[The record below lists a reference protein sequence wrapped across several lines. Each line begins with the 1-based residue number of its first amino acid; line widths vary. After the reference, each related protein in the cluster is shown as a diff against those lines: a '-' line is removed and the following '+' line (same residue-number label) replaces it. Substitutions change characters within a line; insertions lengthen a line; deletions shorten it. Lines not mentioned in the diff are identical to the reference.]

1 MRKIVIGEQRIK
13 DYVAKKTNEEDF
25 GTCASIGL
33 LDENDNIL
41 AGVVYNM
48 WSGHAICMHIGAEE
62 GSNWFS
68 RRFATACFNATF
80 GYFNCNRAT
89 ALVRKS
95 NIKAQRF
102 VIKLGFIEEG
112 VVRQACSDGEDLIMF
127 GMLARE
133 CRFLKLNKEEKK
145 KCIKSYKLENNYD
158 LRLGHYAPRESI

>member
-1 MRKIVIGEQRIK
+1 MNRIIVGEQRVSE
-13 DYVAKKTNEEDF
+13 YVAKKVDEDNF
-25 GTCASIGL
+25 GTHASIGL
-33 LDENDNIL
+33 VDENDNIL

-89 ALVRKS
+89 GLVR
-95 NIKAQRF
+95 NIKAQKF
-102 VIKLGFIEEG
+102 VLKLGFREEG
-112 VVRQACSDGEDLIMF
+112 VVREACHDGEDLIMY

-133 CRFLKLNKEEKK
+133 CRFLRLKK
-145 KCIKSYKLENNYD
+145 KENKCVKSYKLENNYD
-158 LRLGHYAPRESI
+158 LRLGHHAPRESF